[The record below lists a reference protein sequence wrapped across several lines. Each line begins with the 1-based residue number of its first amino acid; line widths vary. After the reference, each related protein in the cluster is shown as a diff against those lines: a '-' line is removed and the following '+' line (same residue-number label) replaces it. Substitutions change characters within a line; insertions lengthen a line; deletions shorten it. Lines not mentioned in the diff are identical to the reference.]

1 MPSYIII
8 NEKGE
13 YFTGFRQAPIG
24 PRVVTPQFAPLD
36 GEGITVQLVSEAGIE
51 ETEADL
57 LKSNVT
63 YRLIEVN
70 S

>member
-1 MPSYIII
+1 MATYIIV
-8 NEKGE
+8 NDKGE

-24 PRVVTPQFAPLD
+24 PRVVTPQFAPMSGD
-36 GEGITVQLVSEAGIE
+36 GIAVQLVNETGLE

-57 LKSNVT
+57 KEFNIN
-63 YRLIEVN
+63 YQLIEVN

>member
-1 MPSYIII
+1 MATYIIV
-8 NEKGE
+8 NDKGE

-24 PRVVTPQFAPLD
+24 PRSVTPMFAPISDD
-36 GEGITVQLVSEAGIE
+36 GMTVQLVTDAGIE
-51 ETEADL
+51 ETEQDL
-57 LKSNVT
+57 KKFNID